1 MKGKTL
7 ENIVLGTGVV
17 AIATASFLM
26 FYDKAGIAAKSVNII
41 FSTGFIIYI
50 IYSYILSQNLNGEIY
65 ELKKHVNNLKEEVQ
79 RLNQTLGE
87 RNQTIASQKTE
98 LALQTK
104 TIVNLQAEVAEKSA
118 ALTAALT
125 ELETL
130 KAQATSQE

>member
-50 IYSYILSQNLNGEIY
+50 IYSYILSRNLNGEIY
-65 ELKKHVNNLKEEVQ
+65 DLKKHVNNLKEEVQ

-104 TIVNLQAEVAEKSA
+104 TIANLQAEAAEKSA

-130 KAQATSQE
+130 KAQANSEE

>member
-7 ENIVLGTGVV
+7 ENLVLGAGVV
-17 AIATASFLM
+17 VIGTASFLM
-26 FYDKAGIAAKSVNII
+26 FYDKSGIAAKSVNLI

-104 TIVNLQAEVAEKSA
+104 SIANLQAEVAEKSA

-130 KAQATSQE
+130 KAQANSEE

>member
-26 FYDKAGIAAKSVNII
+26 FYDKSGIAAKSVNII

-104 TIVNLQAEVAEKSA
+104 TIANLQAEVADKSA
-118 ALTAALT
+118 ALAAALT

-130 KAQATSQE
+130 KAHPNSEE

>member
-65 ELKKHVNNLKEEVQ
+65 DLKKHVNNLKEEVQ

-104 TIVNLQAEVAEKSA
+104 TIANLQAEVADKTDALA
-118 ALTAALT
+118 AAIT
-125 ELETL
+125 ELESL
-130 KAQATSQE
+130 KAQINSEE